1 MSMKLSKLRK
11 RILLI
16 LFLYVSTNTGNW
28 ISYKLFN
35 EIPRDRNTTWINA
48 YDYGLVFDFSP
59 IL

>member
-48 YDYGLVFDFSP
+48 YDYGLVFDFIP
-59 IL
+59 LL

>member
-1 MSMKLSKLRK
+1 MSMKLSKLKK

-28 ISYKLFN
+28 ILYKLFN
-35 EIPRDRNTTWINA
+35 EIPRERNTTWINT

-59 IL
+59 LL

>member
-35 EIPRDRNTTWINA
+35 EIPRDINTTWINA

-59 IL
+59 LL